1 MSMDTKETLER
12 DVAFTLDRMTEG
24 SQEGDGK
31 DKALGRSIVC
41 LTIAV
46 KEAGYTTHAGDIE
59 ERARGFRY
67 IASAVCLGK

>member
-1 MSMDTKETLER
+1 MDTKETFER
-12 DVAFTLDRMTEG
+12 DVGLTLDRMTEG

-46 KEAGYTTHAGDIE
+46 KEVGYTQ
-59 ERARGFRY
+59 ERLRRELEVFRY

>member
-1 MSMDTKETLER
+1 MSIDTKETLER
-12 DVAFTLDRMTEG
+12 AVAFTVDRMTEG

-31 DKALGRSIVC
+31 DKTLGRSIAR

-46 KEAGYTTHAGDIE
+46 KEVGYTQ
-59 ERARGFRY
+59 ERLRRELEVFRY